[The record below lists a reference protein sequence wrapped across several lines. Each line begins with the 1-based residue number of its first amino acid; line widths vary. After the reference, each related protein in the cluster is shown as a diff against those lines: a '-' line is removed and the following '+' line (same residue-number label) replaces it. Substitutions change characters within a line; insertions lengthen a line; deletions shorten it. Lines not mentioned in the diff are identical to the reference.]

1 MNSTKEQ
8 IAVIFEV
15 FPDDAGKA
23 EYLDIADRLKKELKN
38 MEGFIS
44 IERFQSL
51 NDEGKVLSLSFWEN
65 EEAIE
70 SWRNQME
77 HRKGQKA
84 GHDKL
89 FKNYRIRVAQVF
101 RDYTS
106 EKRNEAPGD
115 SNQYLKN

>member
-1 MNSTKEQ
+1 MTNTKEQ

-15 FPDDAGKA
+15 FPDEKGKK
-23 EYLDIADRLKKELKN
+23 EYLDIAAKLREELKN

-51 NDEGKVLSLSFWEN
+51 NTEGKVLSLSFWEN
-65 EEAIE
+65 EKAIE
-70 SWRNQME
+70 NWRNQMK

-101 RDYTS
+101 RDYTD
-106 EKRNEAPGD
+106 EKRNEAPED
-115 SNQYLKN
+115 SNQFLKN